1 MTLIIE
7 DRLVERV
14 DNHPNQ
20 NFENADGEPLAD
32 FLTLH
37 MTANE
42 NAGASAHA
50 SWMFREG
57 GAPYSWTA
65 TVDDSTDEE
74 GNPIIY
80 RSFPWEARVWAAG
93 DGRNGPGNL
102 NSIHV
107 ECCENGSYDQ
117 FLQSLD
123 ACAQLFAHL
132 RGLGHG
138 RLGIVPHRHW
148 TGKLCPGAMENP
160 DHRFY
165 KASHWDD
172 FLKLCAKYEAKTSA
186 PWLPDLPDL
195 KPPTVAPRGDLP
207 SKTAPKPATATAPQL
222 SGLVDL
228 KLGNQEGNALMAP
241 KLQNTQRN
249 VMKSGPEF
257 LGSSGVAG
265 AVGLIHSLIPDGLP
279 VEAILALAAAV
290 PPIIYMTRRY
300 IRDLIKALKEMRKMV
315 EDI

>member
-1 MTLIIE
+1 MTLKIE

-14 DNHPNQ
+14 DNHPDQ

-50 SWMFREG
+50 AWMYREG
-57 GAPYSWTA
+57 GAPYSWSA
-65 TVDDSTDEE
+65 TVDDSTDED

-93 DGRNGPGNL
+93 DGRDGPGNL

-138 RLGIVPHRHW
+138 SLGIVPHRHW

-186 PWLPDLPDL
+186 PWLPDLSGL
-195 KPPTVAPRGDLP
+195 KPPTAVTGGHLPASQSPEPTPPQSPRLHGSADL
-207 SKTAPKPATATAPQL
+207 S
-222 SGLVDL
+222 
-228 KLGNQEGNALMAP
+228 LGRQKERTLMTP

-257 LGSSGVAG
+257 MGSTSVAG
-265 AVGLIHSLIPDGLP
+265 AVGLINSLIPDGLP
-279 VEAILALAAAV
+279 VEAMLGIVAGI

-300 IRDLIKALKEMRKMV
+300 IRDLLKALKEMRKMV